1 MLKKVKKI
9 INILT
14 WPAILIISQ
23 VFIAF
28 ISFSITSLFLKD
40 SKSFWFNE
48 IYILFSIILNI
59 LIFIIPI
66 YLNKLKN
73 EEQNKLSLKQIVKI
87 LIISIIFS
95 LMINLIFKTNN
106 HQSFS
111 FTFMISTCFIGPI
124 LEELIYRKIVLE
136 KIRKNKYLITTLIF
150 AISHFNVYK
159 IFTSFMAGSLFY
171 YFLNK
176 YKSLYAS
183 IVSHIVYNLVC
194 YLFIIV

>member
-28 ISFSITSLFLKD
+28 ISFSITSLFIKD
-40 SKSFWFNE
+40 SKSFLFNE
-48 IYILFSIILNI
+48 IYVLISIIFNTF
-59 LIFIIPI
+59 IFIIPI
-66 YLNKLKN
+66 YLKKIKN
-73 EEQNKLSLKQIVKI
+73 EKQNKILLKEFIKI
-87 LIISIIFS
+87 LLITIIFA
-95 LMINLIFKTNN
+95 LLINLIFKTNN
-106 HQSFS
+106 HQKFS

-136 KIRKNKYLITTLIF
+136 KIKQNKYIITTLIF
-150 AISHFNVYK
+150 SISHFNLYK
-159 IFTSFMAGSLFY
+159 IFTSFISGSLFY
-171 YFLNK
+171 YFLKK
-176 YKSLYAS
+176 YKSIYAS
-183 IVSHIVYNLVC
+183 ITSHIVYNLIC